1 MLPILGTGIVV
12 ILAGQRSLR
21 AELSSLRA
29 DQHELRTSLRA
40 ELGELRTEL
49 RDRFT
54 VVDTRLTA
62 IERQRESCAN
72 AWPTSEACSTA
83 YAKPSPAHAGQ
94 PDSHP
99 THRAALVPLP
109 GVALNH

>member
-1 MLPILGTGIVV
+1 MLTILGTGIVVIGV

-62 IERQRESCAN
+62 VERQQGELRERMAHLGGVLDGLR
-72 AWPTSEACSTA
+72 EAIVGTR
-83 YAKPSPAHAGQ
+83 G
-94 PDSHP
+94 
-99 THRAALVPLP
+99 AA
-109 GVALNH
+109 

>member
-1 MLPILGTGIVV
+1 MLTILGTGIVVIGV

-62 IERQRESCAN
+62 IERQQGELHERMAHLEGVLDGLREAIIG
-72 AWPTSEACSTA
+72 TR
-83 YAKPSPAHAGQ
+83 G
-94 PDSHP
+94 
-99 THRAALVPLP
+99 AA
-109 GVALNH
+109 